1 MRVPILPS
9 RATYL
14 HLVNPARR
22 NALSLAVLRSLRTQL
37 VGFNTSPSGEL
48 RTLPPFKPSLI
59 TSFEQEDPQYAWLLD
74 GNVWRKEREGLP
86 NVIVLRSEGPVF
98 SSGHDLTELK
108 SLSHDEVKETF
119 VLCAEVMSLIR
130 RSPAL
135 VVGVIQGL
143 ATAAGAQLALTT
155 DFPIA
160 LASTK
165 FSLPG
170 ATIGLPCT
178 SPVTALSRRVN
189 PALAYR
195 MLATARSVRAD
206 QLGGAVDVVPDHQA
220 PAEARVAEVVKRLAK
235 GTAGQPA
242 ALSKWAFWTQLG
254 ITGEGG
260 DGYEDA
266 AAWAGR
272 MMAVHARSE
281 DAKEGIKAFLAKK
294 KPDWKT

>member
-1 MRVPILPS
+1 
-9 RATYL
+9 
-14 HLVNPARR
+14 
-22 NALSLAVLRSLRTQL
+22 
-37 VGFNTSPSGEL
+37 
-48 RTLPPFKPSLI
+48 
-59 TSFEQEDPQYAWLLD
+59 
-74 GNVWRKEREGLP
+74 
-86 NVIVLRSEGPVF
+86 
-98 SSGHDLTELK
+98 
-108 SLSHDEVKETF
+108 
-119 VLCAEVMSLIR
+119 
-130 RSPAL
+130 
-135 VVGVIQGL
+135 
-143 ATAAGAQLALTT
+143 
-155 DFPIA
+155 
-160 LASTK
+160 
-165 FSLPG
+165 
-170 ATIGLPCT
+170 
-178 SPVTALSRRVN
+178 
-189 PALAYR
+189 

-220 PAEARVAEVVKRLAK
+220 PAEVDRLDNAAENRDGHPSVVALEARVAEVVKRLAK